1 MEKGFSKKPSRIIS
15 PDFYQLVIFGTT
27 GAVNALKHIFLLD
40 IMPVKIFFRKFWIIL
55 MLKKLAVKALP

>member
-27 GAVNALKHIFLLD
+27 GAVNALTTYFSIGYNAGKNIFSKVLD
-40 IMPVKIFFRKFWIIL
+40 NFNVK
-55 MLKKLAVKALP
+55 KASC